1 MWLLHK
7 ALEASQLEKRACAQ
21 YLAAEGEQERLELLR
36 HGERCTADLRE
47 RLEQLQR
54 ENEALRRSLLER
66 DAHVLELQET
76 MKLLMEKNHAK
87 QEVIVKLSEQVSA
100 CIADPRRTVSSD
112 HISAESLRQLVQEI
126 DNLKVG

>member
-7 ALEASQLEKRACAQ
+7 ALEAAQLEKRACAQ
-21 YLAAEGEQERLELLR
+21 YLAAESEQERLELLR

-54 ENEALRRSLLER
+54 ENEALRRSVEER
-66 DAHVLELQET
+66 DTHMKELQDNT
-76 MKLLMEKNHAK
+76 KLLMEKNQAK
-87 QEVIVKLSEQVSA
+87 QDVIVKLSEQVSE
-100 CIADPRRTVSSD
+100 CMADPRRTITSQR
-112 HISAESLRQLVQEI
+112 INTESLRQLVQEM

>member
-36 HGERCTADLRE
+36 HGERCIADLHE
-47 RLEQLQR
+47 HLEQLRR
-54 ENEALRRSLLER
+54 ENEALRRNLEER
-66 DAHVLELQET
+66 DAHVKELQEN
-76 MKLLMEKNHAK
+76 MKLLIEKNHAK
-87 QEVIVKLSEQVSA
+87 QEVIVKLSEQMSA
-100 CIADPRRTVSSD
+100 CMADPRHTVSSD
-112 HISAESLRQLVQEI
+112 HISAESLRQLVQEM

>member
-7 ALEASQLEKRACAQ
+7 ALEGAQLEKRACAQ
-21 YLAAEGEQERLELLR
+21 YLATEDEQERLELLR

-47 RLEQLQR
+47 RLEQLRR
-54 ENEALRRSLLER
+54 ENEALKRSLEER
-66 DAHVLELQET
+66 DAHVKELQDNVK
-76 MKLLMEKNHAK
+76 MLMEKNQAK

-100 CIADPRRTVSSD
+100 CIADPRRAVSSD
-112 HISAESLRQLVQEI
+112 RINTESLRHLLLEM